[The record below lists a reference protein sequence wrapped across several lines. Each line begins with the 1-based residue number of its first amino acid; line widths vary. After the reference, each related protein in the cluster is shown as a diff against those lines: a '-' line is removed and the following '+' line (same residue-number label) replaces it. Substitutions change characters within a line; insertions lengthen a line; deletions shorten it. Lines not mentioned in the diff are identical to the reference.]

1 MKKFNSKNLIV
12 LAIEMLCI
20 YAVWTNT
27 PAPGYG
33 QVLLDKPTTSS
44 LSLDDDNNNG
54 TPSTIKK
61 LMDRQLTVAAS
72 HNDTNQNN
80 NSSKLTLKDHDL
92 KGENNKAP
100 KTTGPFSLPF
110 LS

>member
-44 LSLDDDNNNG
+44 LSLDDDNN
-54 TPSTIKK
+54 K
-61 LMDRQLTVAAS
+61 QCS
-72 HNDTNQNN
+72 HWP
-80 NSSKLTLKDHDL
+80 LYYRKDL
-92 KGENNKAP
+92 Y
-100 KTTGPFSLPF
+100 LPVRADII
-110 LS
+110 L

>member
-12 LAIEMLCI
+12 LATEMLCI
-20 YAVWTNT
+20 YAVWTNA

-33 QVLLDKPTTSS
+33 QVILDKPATAS
-44 LSLDDDNNNG
+44 LSLDDNNNG
-54 TPSTIKK
+54 THSTIKK
-61 LMDRQLTVAAS
+61 LIDRQLTVVAS

-80 NSSKLTLKDHDL
+80 NSSKLTLNDHDL
-92 KGENNKAP
+92 KDENNKAP